1 MRTTYKPLP
10 YSTWGIRRC
19 CAPTTR
25 RKCSAF
31 TSSAKTLESGRISQN
46 EYLQSLKTVWRQEIL
61 VKLFAKSIF
70 PMSKI
75 KSVAFDLKC
84 YLCGT
89 DRKIEL
95 FNPYEM
101 ASVHIAA
108 LNG

>member
-1 MRTTYKPLP
+1 
-10 YSTWGIRRC
+10 
-19 CAPTTR
+19 
-25 RKCSAF
+25 
-31 TSSAKTLESGRISQN
+31 
-46 EYLQSLKTVWRQEIL
+46 
-61 VKLFAKSIF
+61 
-70 PMSKI
+70 MSKI